1 MSLTFSSQLPMER
14 MNTEL
19 VGLRVPRL
27 AISTNPPNR
36 EPDESA
42 SAREGATIHG
52 DFLDVANSVLPTPD
66 WSSGFGFSAH

>member
-1 MSLTFSSQLPMER
+1 MER

-19 VGLRVPRL
+19 VGLGVPRL
-27 AISTNPPNR
+27 AIGTDLPNR
-36 EPDESA
+36 EPDESI
-42 SAREGATIHG
+42 SAREGSIIHN